1 MTSERLPANGS
12 APSKVEDPPTYEAS
26 KYGQGFVS
34 IPSLQFPN
42 LETKTD
48 KPVTKGECILH
59 LKLLA
64 AFADLRATVSTV
76 DGLFGIH
83 DSQADKFGGGDEMA
97 KCRALIRIREK
108 RWEVYTSRAVDR
120 YVDWWTKIV
129 PAEELPTISR
139 MLQIQYSIKSNPL
152 NWLASNLPPL
162 GKFSGKYHRIKVKFA
177 DMNCVRCSHGLA
189 CPHAQPSCIFRG
201 LHPSLQNDLVEH
213 RISMAVN

>member
-1 MTSERLPANGS
+1 MTSQRFLAKGS
-12 APSKVEDPPTYEAS
+12 ASSEVEDPPPYEPP
-26 KYGQGFVS
+26 KYGQDFVG
-34 IPSLQFPN
+34 IPPLEPSN
-42 LETKTD
+42 LGIDTD
-48 KPVTKGECILH
+48 KPVTKDECILH

-129 PAEELPTISR
+129 PAGELPTVSR
-139 MLQIQYSIKSNPL
+139 MSQLQYPITKSNPL
-152 NWLASNLPPL
+152 NWLTSNLPPL
-162 GKFSGKYHRIKVKFA
+162 GKVSDKYQGIK
-177 DMNCVRCSHGLA
+177 
-189 CPHAQPSCIFRG
+189 I
-201 LHPSLQNDLVEH
+201 
-213 RISMAVN
+213 